1 MNLNSDS
8 PSAKPMLS
16 TPELHC
22 YKSLTYITLF
32 HFSYSLMVTIFTAE
46 MSQVYRLN
54 NLMYAKI

>member
-32 HFSYSLMVTIFTAE
+32 HPSYSLMVTIFTGE
-46 MSQVYRLN
+46 MTQVYRLN